1 MGGLGAGWH
10 RATLAGAFLG
20 VTPGAIGK
28 ILIAQATAGRGS
40 GSRWQARHLE
50 SRASRAAR
58 SDARP
63 DPKRMPAAPF
73 RIDLKSAQLGTLQ
86 MALRTR
92 DLAAWRASLQEAW
105 GDVGAAF
112 DGEALCLDLRE
123 LPPGPALDWP
133 AVVAALRHWQLCPVA
148 VTGASAL
155 SDGERA
161 AVRAAGL
168 AWAEDL
174 VPAAAAPSPTPA
186 PAAPAPAPEPAQGAA
201 TLVIDRPLRSGQQVY
216 ARDADLIVLGLVSH
230 GAEVIADGHIH
241 VYGALRGRAI
251 AGAKGRTDARIFAH
265 SLEAELLAVAG
276 TFRTSEKPLPA
287 DVLAKPAQVRLDG
300 ERLVFEPLK
309 F

>member
-1 MGGLGAGWH
+1 
-10 RATLAGAFLG
+10 
-20 VTPGAIGK
+20 
-28 ILIAQATAGRGS
+28 
-40 GSRWQARHLE
+40 
-50 SRASRAAR
+50 
-58 SDARP
+58 
-63 DPKRMPAAPF
+63 MPAAPS

-86 MALRTR
+86 LALRTR
-92 DLAAWRASLQEAW
+92 DLAAWRASLQDAW

-123 LPPGPALDWP
+123 LPAGAPLDWA
-133 AVVAALRHWQLCPVA
+133 AVVATLRQWQLSPVA
-148 VTGASAL
+148 VLGADAL
-155 SDGERA
+155 PEDERT

-168 AWAEDL
+168 AWAEGL
-174 VPAAAAPSPTPA
+174 AAVASLAPAAAAPA
-186 PAAPAPAPEPAQGAA
+186 PAASEPAPVVVAA
-201 TLVIDRPLRSGQQVY
+201 TPTMVIDRPLRSGQQVY

-287 DVLAKPAQVRLDG
+287 EVLAKPAQVRLDG